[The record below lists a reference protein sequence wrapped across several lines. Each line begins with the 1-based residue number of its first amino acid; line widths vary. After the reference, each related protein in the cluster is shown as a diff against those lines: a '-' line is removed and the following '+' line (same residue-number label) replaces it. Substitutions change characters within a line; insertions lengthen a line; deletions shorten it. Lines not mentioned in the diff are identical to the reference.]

1 MHRSTRLTYALALMA
16 SPLLLASPLLGA
28 RAATPNSDVRAAATQ
43 VRPHATVQVAIQ
55 NFAFSPR
62 TLTIAPG
69 DTVVWTQ
76 QDSAPH
82 TVTSDTG
89 AWTASADLGSGQ
101 TFSHTFT
108 TAGTFPY
115 HCAVHPNMTATIV
128 VASSG
133 ASGGTGAAAGPAKAP
148 SWVTTTGAVVHLT
161 LISGWNNANA
171 GFNFNGAAHGRM
183 VVTVPLGDKVI
194 IAYTNAVSM
203 PHDVDI
209 IRYQTPLPGR
219 GVPPAFPGATT
230 FKQGTPLPGKGV
242 RQTATFVANKAG
254 RYMIICGVPGHAAG
268 GMWDTFVVSPT
279 ATVATVTFKK

>member
-1 MHRSTRLTYALALMA
+1 MHRSTRLTCALALMA
-16 SPLLLASPLLGA
+16 SPLLLASPLLGV
-28 RAATPNSDVRAAATQ
+28 RAATPNSDVRTATTRT
-43 VRPHATVQVAIQ
+43 RPRTTVQVAIQ

-133 ASGGTGAAAGPAKAP
+133 ATGGTGSGASAGAGMTSLGPVGKTMMTTWTGYYDNNQAVYIISIFALFVWPLHVGVMRAAEPQHVARKAA
-148 SWVTTTGAVVHLT
+148 ST
-161 LISGWNNANA
+161 
-171 GFNFNGAAHGRM
+171 
-183 VVTVPLGDKVI
+183 
-194 IAYTNAVSM
+194 
-203 PHDVDI
+203 
-209 IRYQTPLPGR
+209 
-219 GVPPAFPGATT
+219 
-230 FKQGTPLPGKGV
+230 
-242 RQTATFVANKAG
+242 
-254 RYMIICGVPGHAAG
+254 
-268 GMWDTFVVSPT
+268 
-279 ATVATVTFKK
+279 